1 MRKLFKNI
9 LNDVVFGNLVLFF
22 FKNIGFYIFCMY
34 FVLIHVISYTNFH
47 YNWIAQF
54 FVNCIIWFFS
64 LGITVYLEIWTDELF
79 INLDKFG
86 NKIYEKLKKLKDA

>member
-9 LNDVVFGNLVLFF
+9 LNDVVIGNLVLFF

-64 LGITVYLEIWTDELF
+64 LVLSIEGIWTVQNSD
-79 INLDKFG
+79 NLNKFG
-86 NKIYEKLKKLKDA
+86 DKIYEKLKKLKDA